1 MLYKLL
7 KSGYAEGK
15 DLNCAEQILYGANE
29 AYNLGLDK
37 SALKMSA
44 AFGGGMAIEDKCG
57 ALTGALMVLGRL
69 LVEDRGHVSNIKPL
83 SVELYSEFE
92 NRMKAIDCKPLK
104 EMYRTEA
111 EKCNVIIL
119 EAAKLLD
126 EILARE
132 MSLKVQ

>member
-7 KSGYAEGK
+7 ENGYAEGK
-15 DLNCAEQILYGANE
+15 DLNCAEQIVYGANE
-29 AYNLGLDK
+29 AYGLNLDHN
-37 SALKMSA
+37 ALKMAA

-57 ALTGALMVLGRL
+57 ALTGALMILGRL
-69 LVEDRGHVSNIKPL
+69 LVEDRAHQTANIKPL
-83 SVELYSEFE
+83 SVELYETYES
-92 NRMKAIDCKPLK
+92 RMKAIDCKPLK

-111 EKCNVIIL
+111 LKCRYIIL

-132 MSLKVQ
+132 VDQ